1 MKKLSLTKF
10 EFICEFNSPQRLF
23 SLFLIYNC
31 LLNDRRMKKK
41 VVAIKRGKNK
51 LKIRF
56 RYKLIMKIP
65 HLRDWEN
72 FKLLHLLLLLLLGES
87 RIRGKEKSV
96 NMQNDNASS
105 KKLRE
110 IEIIIFTRTIQNKTL
125 HLRNRDN

>member
-10 EFICEFNSPQRLF
+10 EFCCEFNSPQRLF

-72 FKLLHLLLLLLLGES
+72 FKLLHLLLLLLLEYE
-87 RIRGKEKSV
+87 EKK
-96 NMQNDNASS
+96 NRLICKMTM
-105 KKLRE
+105 LP
-110 IEIIIFTRTIQNKTL
+110 
-125 HLRNRDN
+125 LRNSEK